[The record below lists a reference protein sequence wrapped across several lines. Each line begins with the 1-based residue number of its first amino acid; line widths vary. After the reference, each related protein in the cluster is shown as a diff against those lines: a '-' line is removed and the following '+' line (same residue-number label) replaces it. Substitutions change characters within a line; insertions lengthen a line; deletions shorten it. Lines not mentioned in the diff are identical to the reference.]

1 MTFAVVEIMTEI
13 SAVSAALPAPAH
25 RVRHHDPMTEHLPL
39 VWKVARQIARRIP
52 VHVELN
58 ELVGAG
64 TLGLCAALERYDASR
79 CDRFAGYA
87 EIRIRGAILDQ
98 LREMDSM
105 PRWARSGRK
114 RIDAETHRLQNTL
127 GRVPDSS
134 ELAEA
139 LGMTPVQMDR
149 MRADVDSADVRSGV
163 ELDDCM
169 STMQGPD
176 AALELRELRARL
188 AAAIEQLSPR
198 QQQLLHLYYVDR
210 LKLRELGVIF
220 GVTESRVC
228 QLHAQ
233 MVARLRDAMLD
244 A

>member
-1 MTFAVVEIMTEI
+1 MEEY
-13 SAVSAALPAPAH
+13 
-25 RVRHHDPMTEHLPL
+25 LPL
-39 VWKVARQIARRIP
+39 VWKVARQVARRIP
-52 VHVELN
+52 AHIDVN

-105 PRWARSGRK
+105 PRWARSKRK
-114 RIDAETHRLQNTL
+114 RLDAETNRLQNAL
-127 GRVPDSS
+127 GRVPDAE
-134 ELAEA
+134 ELAAA
-139 LGMTPVQMDR
+139 LGMTPMRMNQMRVDVD
-149 MRADVDSADVRSGV
+149 RADVRGGV
-163 ELDDCM
+163 ELDECT
-169 STMQGPD
+169 STALGPEV
-176 AALELRELRARL
+176 ALERRELRARL

-198 QQQLLHLYYVDR
+198 QQQLLSLYYVDH
-210 LKLRELGVIF
+210 LKLRELGEIF

-233 MVARLRDAMLD
+233 VVARLRDAILD